1 MLPTDLSIFDKVHT
15 SYEEINISIET
26 LHTSGVKPLNQP
38 VGVTR
43 RTVEGEA

>member
-38 VGVTR
+38 VRVR
-43 RTVEGEA
+43 FNQEDS